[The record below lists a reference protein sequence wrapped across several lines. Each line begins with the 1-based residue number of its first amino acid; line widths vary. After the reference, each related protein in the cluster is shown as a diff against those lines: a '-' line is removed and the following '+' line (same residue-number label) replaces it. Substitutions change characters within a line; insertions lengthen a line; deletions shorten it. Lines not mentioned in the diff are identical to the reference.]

1 MGSSENFCL
10 RWNDFE
16 ANVSGAFR
24 DLRAESDFFDVTL
37 GCSDSNGRSL
47 QAHKVILSACSSF
60 FKGMLRQQAQH
71 NPSHPNPYIYL
82 RGVSYCDLSSVLD
95 FMYHGEVNVA
105 QEDLNSFLAVAE
117 ELQIKGLTNKEG
129 EASKPG
135 TSSKPAA
142 RSKPSSDGGPPV
154 KRRRPSPVPSGGPS
168 SSSTSGAA
176 AGGSGGGASGGGGA
190 STADV
195 KSVVD
200 IKSDPEAGTSG
211 QAVQDFDETGDY
223 GEGDYTGDYGDY
235 DNGEGGDSMLGD
247 VSVEGAEESGGGK
260 DAAAA
265 DDDKQPATTAKPKF
279 KEYLYDSRVKA
290 LQTGSFQCTKC
301 GSSFSQAGSCARHY
315 REVHLDTGVRVRC
328 TFCTKHYKNERQ
340 LKLHL
345 KKCMRYHF
353 PDMDD

>member
-260 DAAAA
+260 DSEAPPQGIV
-265 DDDKQPATTAKPKF
+265 KGESGFTCLNCGRKF
-279 KEYLYDSRVKA
+279 KDRSNAGRHFKTQHLPVPKAKCHVCQKTFKNAVTRNTHRAKEHGITQKMMNTSKQKLLVPKVK
-290 LQTGSFQCTKC
+290 LES
-301 GSSFSQAGSCARHY
+301 
-315 REVHLDTGVRVRC
+315 E
-328 TFCTKHYKNERQ
+328 EE
-340 LKLHL
+340 
-345 KKCMRYHF
+345 
-353 PDMDD
+353 

>member
-260 DAAAA
+260 DDEAPPQGIMKSQGGFVCLNCGRKFSVKSNA
-265 DDDKQPATTAKPKF
+265 DRHFKTQHLPVPTAKCHVCLKTFKNAVQRNMHRTKVHGITQKMMKDSKQKSSIPK
-279 KEYLYDSRVKA
+279 VK
-290 LQTGSFQCTKC
+290 LESD
-301 GSSFSQAGSCARHY
+301 
-315 REVHLDTGVRVRC
+315 E
-328 TFCTKHYKNERQ
+328 E
-340 LKLHL
+340 
-345 KKCMRYHF
+345 
-353 PDMDD
+353 